1 MAKWFYLG
9 NINLHDVDS
18 NVDLLIGTNAAKVME
33 PWEVINS
40 QGEGPYAVRTRVGW
54 VINGPLRGGG
64 SDRVK
69 TGCSV
74 VTTNRISVEYLEEML
89 IKQYNHDFNE
99 RTSEEQLEMSRED
112 VKFMKIVSSTAELK
126 NGHYCIDLPF
136 REKDSCLTK

>member
-1 MAKWFYLG
+1 MAKWSYLG

-40 QGEGPYAVRTRVGW
+40 QGEGPYAVRRVGW

-64 SDRVK
+64 SNRVK

-74 VTTNRISVEYLEEML
+74 VTTNRISV
-89 IKQYNHDFNE
+89 
-99 RTSEEQLEMSRED
+99 
-112 VKFMKIVSSTAELK
+112 
-126 NGHYCIDLPF
+126 
-136 REKDSCLTK
+136 

>member
-1 MAKWFYLG
+1 MAKWSYLG

-64 SDRVK
+64 SNRVK

-74 VTTNRISVEYLEEML
+74 FTTNRISVEYLEEML

-99 RTSEEQLEMSRED
+99 RTSEERLEMSRED
-112 VKFMKIVSSTAELK
+112 V
-126 NGHYCIDLPF
+126 
-136 REKDSCLTK
+136 